1 MRKSA
6 KLAVNMDELLTNL
19 VVCLILI
26 VLKMKLYS
34 QKDLNMSGVSIWIT
48 KIYLPVMSEWG
59 WDDRRGGSDQGKGC
73 AEARDPVSVFTY
85 SEVN

>member
-1 MRKSA
+1 MCKSA

-48 KIYLPVMSEWG
+48 KIYLPVMSE
-59 WDDRRGGSDQGKGC
+59 
-73 AEARDPVSVFTY
+73 
-85 SEVN
+85 